1 MPERV
6 GFVGL
11 GIMGTPMARHL
22 MDSGYELVLHNRTR
36 HKAENLA
43 QREIE

>member
-11 GIMGTPMARHL
+11 GIMGFPDATITF
-22 MDSGYELVLHNRTR
+22 DDVLL
-36 HKAENLA
+36 AEM
-43 QREIE
+43 RRW